1 MRSRSIKLDGAALT
15 RLFELH
21 SQELLA
27 YFARRTFDPQAAYDL
42 LAETFAAAFEARGK
56 CRARGDADL
65 RSWLFGI
72 ARNQLNL
79 FFRDGFIERRALA
92 KLSVE
97 PVALSDESYERIEQL
112 AELTES
118 RIRLTDA
125 MSGLSEQHREV
136 LQLRVVEELS
146 YGEVAAALA
155 VSEQVVRARV
165 SRALQALR
173 NALDLCDSKEVM
185 EGV

>member
-1 MRSRSIKLDGAALT
+1 MIAVMLLSLSEELERAASRRIEENREMRRI
-15 RLFELH
+15 
-21 SQELLA
+21 
-27 YFARRTFDPQAAYDL
+27 FA
-42 LAETFAAAFEARGK
+42 EAVSVV
-56 CRARGDADL
+56 GDADL

-125 MSGLSEQHREV
+125 MSGLSHLV
-136 LQLRVVEELS
+136 
-146 YGEVAAALA
+146 
-155 VSEQVVRARV
+155 
-165 SRALQALR
+165 
-173 NALDLCDSKEVM
+173 
-185 EGV
+185 